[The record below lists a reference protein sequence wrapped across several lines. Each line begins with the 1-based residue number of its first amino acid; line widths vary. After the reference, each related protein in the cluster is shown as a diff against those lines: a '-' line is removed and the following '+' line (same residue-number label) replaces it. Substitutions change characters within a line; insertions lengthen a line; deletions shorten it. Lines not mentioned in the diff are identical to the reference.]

1 MYHRAGPERRRER
14 QYGLPAR
21 QEVLLRSRRALGG
34 FLSEGS
40 PQGRMGQGPRTVI
53 LLVNPPVTVEVLV
66 TALNCD

>member
-40 PQGRMGQGPRTVI
+40 PQGRMGQGPRTVT
-53 LLVNPPVTVEVLV
+53 LFLNPPVTEKVL
-66 TALNCD
+66 ASAFN